1 MDKHQILKAY
11 YNYKKELLNVEKKT
25 NVQVPKRKYITLV
38 SDSKRNEETEEFSL
52 EGFSKRKYIK
62 IYPKAD

>member
-11 YNYKKELLNVEKKT
+11 YRYKKELVNMDKKIKAQASKSMHT
-25 NVQVPKRKYITLV
+25 
-38 SDSKRNEETEEFSL
+38 SDSKKKEELEEFSL